1 MEYRPL
7 NRITASD
14 RQKLE
19 AFSGEGQ
26 REENKIKI
34 IPKDV
39 NVNVSDQPA
48 ASVFMNNTT
57 NNNGSVG
64 RLQNIYEISGKDE
77 HLGSTEYK
85 QTNVHVQSMVDLNAY
100 KKNPV
105 LLSRKVSH
113 LSRDNLEGL
122 SKVYPPIPVTS
133 NKIHYGSNSTTT
145 LSTTSSEA
153 DPSDSTS
160 VDSLSDH
167 FKSKVKVDTDK
178 RRKDERQKSI
188 VKSAHISNE
197 YVRLRELLDAMS
209 PEQLLEE
216 IKVKLD
222 KKDSKAIVAL
232 SVLLPRKH
240 FPPVDHLHCIRCHKK
255 FRPSENTNCI
265 MKHPTSKVVKIS
277 QDKNGADFRC
287 LSCSTTFRLNQMY
300 FYNEDVNSYLSGF
313 CYSEKHTTNP
323 GEVSY
328 AGAMKTCEENGC
340 VEFYV

>member
-7 NRITASD
+7 NRISASD
-14 RQKLE
+14 RHKLE
-19 AFSGEGQ
+19 AFSDQ
-26 REENKIKI
+26 NQTSKENAIQMT
-34 IPKDV
+34 PKDAIVDVAVRGKPAVSMFVNNDV
-39 NVNVSDQPA
+39 NVCR
-48 ASVFMNNTT
+48 F
-57 NNNGSVG
+57 
-64 RLQNIYEISGKDE
+64 QNIHELSRKDE
-77 HLGSTEYK
+77 HLFSTEHK
-85 QTNVHVQSMVDLNAY
+85 QTNISMQPMLDASAY
-100 KKNPV
+100 KRNPV

-122 SKVYPPIPVTS
+122 SKVYASLPIS
-133 NKIHYGSNSTTT
+133 NGIHYGSSSSTT

-153 DPSDSTS
+153 DHSENTS
-160 VDSLSDH
+160 VDSLSGH
-167 FKSKVKVDTDK
+167 FKSKLKADTDK
-178 RRKDERQKSI
+178 QRKQERQKSI

-197 YVRLRELLDAMS
+197 YVRLKELLDAMS
-209 PEQLLEE
+209 PEQLVEE

-240 FPPVDHLHCIRCHKK
+240 FPPVDHLHCIRCHKT

-265 MKHPTSKVVKIS
+265 MKHPTSKVVKTG
-277 QDKNGADFRC
+277 QDKKGADFKC

-313 CYSEKHTTNP
+313 CYSGKHTTNP
-323 GEVSY
+323 EEVSY
-328 AGAMKTCEENGC
+328 TGAVKTCEENGC